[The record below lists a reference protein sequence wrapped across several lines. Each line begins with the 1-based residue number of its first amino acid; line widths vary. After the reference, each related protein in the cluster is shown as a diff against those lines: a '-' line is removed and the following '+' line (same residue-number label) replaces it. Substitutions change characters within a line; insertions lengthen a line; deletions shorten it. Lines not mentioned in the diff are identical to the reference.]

1 MSSKFDEVYQFDDP
15 QFDDI
20 KCNQKD
26 NICLTV
32 CKHKFFSGKIL
43 FSYFRFKES
52 EINLVEKIVEKKELK
67 ESSNTCVQYSSSD
80 SEIN

>member
-26 NICLTV
+26 DICLR
-32 CKHKFFSGKIL
+32 KDFPKI
-43 FSYFRFKES
+43 
-52 EINLVEKIVEKKELK
+52 KIYK
-67 ESSNTCVQYSSSD
+67 
-80 SEIN
+80 